1 MNDDVKLKQNYEF
14 SIMDYFVLQRTIK
27 SLSKV
32 MKSLKKIND
41 HYVITHFNILM
52 LVEYFLV
59 WGILN
64 LLCSINKT
72 DAGSTE
78 PLIMLVSLI
87 VPILIFKLI
96 DIKYA
101 IHWLCW
107 FKPNYYKH
115 KNNNPKVINVAF
127 NNAKPIKRLP
137 KYEDIKTFNI
147 PKNIAYLV
155 ITRSWF
161 VMFDDNCNVVG
172 YFPQNDSTQ
181 HAFIKYVVNECN
193 VKHMM
198 IVNIPSFG

>member
-1 MNDDVKLKQNYEF
+1 MNDNVKLKQNYEF

-41 HYVITHFNILM
+41 HYIIIHFNILM
-52 LVEYFLV
+52 LVEYFLM

-72 DAGSTE
+72 DTRSTE

-107 FKPNYYKH
+107 FKPNYYKY
-115 KNNNPKVINVAF
+115 KNNPKVINVVF

-147 PKNIAYLV
+147 PKDIAYLV
-155 ITRSWF
+155 TTRSWF
-161 VMFDDNCNVVG
+161 VMFDDNCNVIG
-172 YFPQNDSTQ
+172 YFPQNDNTQ
-181 HAFIKYVVNECN
+181 HAFIKYVMNKCN
-193 VKHMM
+193 VKHIMT
-198 IVNIPSFG
+198 VNIPSFG

>member
-32 MKSLKKIND
+32 MKSLKKINN
-41 HYVITHFNILM
+41 HYIITHFNILM

-59 WGILN
+59 WGMLN
-64 LLCSINKT
+64 LLCFINKT

-78 PLIMLVSLI
+78 PLMMLLSLI

-101 IHWLCW
+101 IYWLCW
-107 FKPNYYKH
+107 FKPSYYKY

-127 NNAKPIKRLP
+127 NDVKPIKRLP
-137 KYEDIKTFNI
+137 KYENIKTFNI
-147 PKNIAYLV
+147 PENITYLV

-161 VMFDDNCNVVG
+161 VMFDDNCNVIG
-172 YFPQNDSTQ
+172 YFPQNNSTQ
-181 HAFIKYVVNECN
+181 HAFIKCVVNECN
-193 VKHMM
+193 IKHMM
-198 IVNIPSFG
+198 MVNIPSFG

>member
-1 MNDDVKLKQNYEF
+1 MNDNVKLKQNYEF

-27 SLSKV
+27 SLLKV
-32 MKSLKKIND
+32 MKSLKKIDD
-41 HYVITHFNILM
+41 HYIITHFNILM
-52 LVEYFLV
+52 LVEYFLM
-59 WGILN
+59 WGMLN

-78 PLIMLVSLI
+78 PLIMFMSLI

-115 KNNNPKVINVAF
+115 KNNNPKVIDVAF
-127 NNAKPIKRLP
+127 NSAKPIKRLP

-147 PKNIAYLV
+147 PKNIA
-155 ITRSWF
+155 
-161 VMFDDNCNVVG
+161 
-172 YFPQNDSTQ
+172 
-181 HAFIKYVVNECN
+181 
-193 VKHMM
+193 
-198 IVNIPSFG
+198 